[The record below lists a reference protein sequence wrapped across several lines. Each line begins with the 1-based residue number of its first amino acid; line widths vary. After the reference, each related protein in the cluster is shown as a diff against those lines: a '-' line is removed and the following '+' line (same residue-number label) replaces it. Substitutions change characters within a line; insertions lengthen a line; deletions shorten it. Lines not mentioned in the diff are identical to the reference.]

1 MAASG
6 GVGSDLKAAVTEALR
21 RVVNPRVGR
30 DVVAAGMVEAV
41 EVQEGGQVR
50 IRFALGREDPAALVR
65 EARLAAQAV
74 PGVAVVKLQVS
85 GGAGGAGAGAAGGV
99 QPQAATTPKPVPAPT
114 ARELPNLGLVIA
126 VSSGKGGVG
135 KSTVAVNLAAA
146 LAAAGKRV
154 GLMDADVYG
163 PNIPRMLGVAEA
175 RPDVVGGRIQPLVA
189 HGVKLMSLGN
199 LVERDTAAIWR
210 GPIIMKIIQQFLA
223 DVAWG
228 QLDYLLVDMPP
239 GTGDAQLSLVQ
250 SVQVSGAIIVTTPQ
264 EVAVG
269 DALRGAKM
277 FERVSVPVL
286 GIVEN
291 MAQFYCPHCGE
302 RTDIF
307 SSGGGR
313 RLADELGVPLLASI
327 PLQARVQEL
336 CESGV
341 PVVLAEP
348 GTPVAQAMTALA
360 VQVEERAAALAVRLP
375 IVAS

>member
-1 MAASG
+1 MAAD
-6 GVGSDLKAAVTEALR
+6 DLKERVRAALAK
-21 RVVNPRVGR
+21 VVNPRLGK
-30 DVVAAGMVEAV
+30 DVVTAGMVGDVAV
-41 EVQEGGQVR
+41 DGAGGVR
-50 IRFALGREDPAALVR
+50 IAFTLGRDDPAPLVR

-74 PGVAVVKLQVS
+74 PGVTGVKMEVS
-85 GGAGGAGAGAAGGV
+85 GGGGSV
-99 QPQAATTPKPVPAPT
+99 QAQAQPTPKPVPPPT
-114 ARELPNLGLVIA
+114 ARERPNLGKVIA

-135 KSTVAVNLAAA
+135 KSTVTVNLAAA
-146 LAAAGKRV
+146 LAKAGRRV

-163 PNIPRMLGVAEA
+163 PNIPRMLGVAEE
-175 RPDVVGGRIQPLVA
+175 RPELVANRIQPLLA
-189 HGVKLMSLGN
+189 HGVKVISLGN

-210 GPIIMKIIQQFLA
+210 GPIVTKIIQQFLG
-223 DVAWG
+223 DVEWG

-264 EVAVG
+264 DVAVG

-277 FERVSVPVL
+277 FEKVGVPVL

-291 MAQFYCPHCGE
+291 MAYFHCPHCGE
-302 RTDIF
+302 RTDVF
-307 SSGGGR
+307 SSGGGQ
-313 RLADELGVPLLASI
+313 RLALELGIPLLGSI

-336 CESGV
+336 CESGM

-348 GTPVAQAMTALA
+348 DTPVGKVMTALA
-360 VQVEERAAALAVRLP
+360 SEVEERAAALTVRLP

>member
-1 MAASG
+1 MPADDIRER
-6 GVGSDLKAAVTEALR
+6 VEQALR
-21 RVVNPRVGR
+21 RVMNPQAGQ
-30 DVVAAGMVEAV
+30 DVVAAGMVKEIIVEA
-41 EVQEGGQVR
+41 GGKVR
-50 IRFALGREDPAALVR
+50 VAFALGRDDPASLVR

-74 PGVAVVKLQVS
+74 PGVAGVKMEV
-85 GGAGGAGAGAAGGV
+85 AGGTQQ
-99 QPQAATTPKPVPAPT
+99 QPQTTPKPVPPPT
-114 ARELPNLGLVIA
+114 AREFPNLGRVIA

-135 KSTVAVNLAAA
+135 KSTVTVNVAAA
-146 LAAAGKRV
+146 LAAGPG
-154 GLMDADVYG
+154 GLRIGVMDADVYG
-163 PNIPRMLGVAEA
+163 PNIPRMFGIGDRRPEVA
-175 RPDVVGGRIQPLVA
+175 GGKIQPLTA
-189 HGVKLMSLGN
+189 HGVKVMSLGN

-223 DVAWG
+223 DVEWG

-277 FERVSVPVL
+277 FEKVGVPVL

-291 MAQFYCPHCGE
+291 MSYFHCPHCGE

-307 SSGGGR
+307 SSGGGQ
-313 RLADELGVPLLASI
+313 RLATELGISLLAAI
-327 PLQARVQEL
+327 PLQERVQEL
-336 CESGV
+336 CEAGV

-348 GTPVAQAMTALA
+348 QSAAAKAFAGLAAQIL
-360 VQVEERAAALAVRLP
+360 ERAAGAAVRLP

>member
-1 MAASG
+1 MAAD
-6 GVGSDLKAAVTEALR
+6 DLKERVRSALAK
-21 RVVNPRVGR
+21 VVNPRLGR
-30 DVVAAGMVEAV
+30 DVVAAGMVGEIAV
-41 EVQEGGQVR
+41 EADGKVR
-50 IRFALGREDPAALVR
+50 ISFTLGRDDPATLVR
-65 EARLAAQAV
+65 ESRLAAQAV
-74 PGVAVVKLQVS
+74 AGVTGVKMEV
-85 GGAGGAGAGAAGGV
+85 AGGGGV
-99 QPQAATTPKPVPAPT
+99 QAQPQTTPKPVPPPL
-114 ARELPNLGLVIA
+114 ARERPNLGKVLA

-146 LAAAGKRV
+146 LARAGRRV

-175 RPDVVGGRIQPLVA
+175 RPEVAGGKIQPLVA
-189 HGVKLMSLGN
+189 HGVKVISLGN

-210 GPIIMKIIQQFLA
+210 GPIVTKIIQQFLG
-223 DVAWG
+223 DVEWG

-277 FERVSVPVL
+277 FEKVSVPVL

-291 MAQFYCPHCGE
+291 MAYFHCPHCGE
-302 RTDIF
+302 RTDVF
-307 SSGGGR
+307 SSGGGQ
-313 RLADELGVPLLASI
+313 RLALELGIPLLGSI

-348 GTPVAQAMTALA
+348 DSPAGKVMTALA
-360 VQVEERAAALAVRLP
+360 AEVDERAAALSVRLP

>member
-1 MAASG
+1 MPADDIREKVEA
-6 GVGSDLKAAVTEALR
+6 ALR
-21 RVVNPRVGR
+21 RVVNPRAGK
-30 DVVAAGMVEAV
+30 DVVAAGMVKEIAV
-41 EVQEGGQVR
+41 ETGGKVR
-50 IRFALGREDPAALVR
+50 VVFALEREDPASLVR

-74 PGVAVVKLQVS
+74 PGVTGVKMEV
-85 GGAGGAGAGAAGGV
+85 AGGAQQ
-99 QPQAATTPKPVPAPT
+99 QPQTTPKPVPPPT
-114 ARELPNLGLVIA
+114 AREFPNLGRVIA

-135 KSTVAVNLAAA
+135 KSTVTVNLAAA
-146 LAAAGKRV
+146 LAAGGKRV
-154 GLMDADVYG
+154 GVMDADVYG
-163 PNIPRMLGVAEA
+163 PNIPRMFGIGDQ
-175 RPDVVGGRIQPLVA
+175 RPDVVEGKIQPITA
-189 HGVKLMSLGN
+189 HGVKVMSLGN
-199 LVERDTAAIWR
+199 LVERDAAAIWR

-228 QLDYLLVDMPP
+228 QLDYLFVDMPP

-250 SVQVSGAIIVTTPQ
+250 SVQVSGALIVTTPQ

-277 FERVSVPVL
+277 FEKVGVPVL

-291 MAQFYCPHCGE
+291 MSYFHCPHCGE

-307 SSGGGR
+307 SSGGGQ
-313 RLADELGVPLLASI
+313 RLATELGIPLLASI

-336 CESGV
+336 CESGL

-348 GTPVAQAMTALA
+348 ETPAGRAFAGLAAEVLERTAS
-360 VQVEERAAALAVRLP
+360 VSVRLP

>member
-1 MAASG
+1 
-6 GVGSDLKAAVTEALR
+6 
-21 RVVNPRVGR
+21 VVNARVGQ
-30 DVVAAGMVEAV
+30 DVVTAGMVKGVAAGPDGKVTIVFE
-41 EVQEGGQVR
+41 
-50 IRFALGREDPAALVR
+50 LGRDDPAALVR
-65 EARLAAQAV
+65 QVRLAAQAV
-74 PGVAVVKLQVS
+74 PGVTGVKMEI
-85 GGAGGAGAGAAGGV
+85 AGGAA
-99 QPQAATTPKPVPAPT
+99 QREQTTPKPAPAPT
-114 ARELPNLGLVIA
+114 ARELPNLGTVIA
-126 VSSGKGGVG
+126 ISSGKGGVG

-146 LAAAGKRV
+146 LAAAGRRV

-163 PNIPRMLGVAEA
+163 PNIPRMLGVVDR
-175 RPDVVGGRIQPLVA
+175 RPDVVQGRIQPIEA

-199 LVERDTAAIWR
+199 LVERDAAAIWR
-210 GPIIMKIIQQFLA
+210 GPIIMKIIQQFLS
-223 DVAWG
+223 DVEWG

-277 FERVSVPVL
+277 FERVGVNVL

-291 MAQFYCPHCGE
+291 MSYFSCPHCGE

-307 SSGGGR
+307 STGGGH
-313 RLADELGVPLLASI
+313 RLATELGIPLLAQI
-327 PLQARVQEL
+327 PLQVRVQEL

-348 GTPVAQAMTALA
+348 ETPAGRALIALA
-360 VQVEERAAALAVRLP
+360 SLVEQQAASRSVRLP

>member
-1 MAASG
+1 MAVDDIKGQVEA
-6 GVGSDLKAAVTEALR
+6 ALR
-21 RVVNPRVGR
+21 RVMNPRTNQ
-30 DVVAAGMVEAV
+30 DVVAAGMVKEIAV
-41 EVQEGGQVR
+41 EDGGKVR
-50 IRFALGREDPAALVR
+50 IAFALGREDPASLVR

-74 PGVAVVKLQVS
+74 PGVTSVKMDV
-85 GGAGGAGAGAAGGV
+85 AGGAQQ
-99 QPQAATTPKPVPAPT
+99 QPQVTPKPVPPPT
-114 ARELPNLGLVIA
+114 AREFPNLGRVIA

-135 KSTVAVNLAAA
+135 KSTVTVNLAAA
-146 LAAAGKRV
+146 LAAGGKRV
-154 GLMDADVYG
+154 GVMDADVYG
-163 PNIPRMLGVAEA
+163 PNIPRMFGVADQKPEVA
-175 RPDVVGGRIQPLVA
+175 GGKIQPITA
-189 HGVKLMSLGN
+189 HGVKVMSLGN

-210 GPIIMKIIQQFLA
+210 GPIVTKIIQQFLG
-223 DVAWG
+223 DVEWG

-250 SVQVSGAIIVTTPQ
+250 SVQVSGGIIVTTPQ

-277 FERVSVPVL
+277 FEKVGVPVL

-291 MAQFYCPHCGE
+291 MSYFHCPHCGE

-307 SSGGGR
+307 SSGGGQ
-313 RLADELGVPLLASI
+313 RLASELGLPLLAQI

-336 CESGV
+336 CETGF

-348 GTPVAQAMTALA
+348 TTPVARAFAGLAAEILEVTAKPP
-360 VQVEERAAALAVRLP
+360 VRLP

>member
-1 MAASG
+1 MAAD
-6 GVGSDLKAAVTEALR
+6 DLKERVRSALR
-21 RVVNPRVGR
+21 KVVNPRLGQ
-30 DVVAAGMVEAV
+30 DVVTAGLVGDVAV
-41 EVQEGGQVR
+41 EGAGKVR
-50 IRFALGREDPAALVR
+50 IAFALGRDDPASLVR

-74 PGVAVVKLQVS
+74 PGVTGVKMEV
-85 GGAGGAGAGAAGGV
+85 GGGGGGGGV
-99 QPQAATTPKPVPAPT
+99 QAQAQTTPKPVPPPVG
-114 ARELPNLGLVIA
+114 RERPNLGKVIA

-146 LAAAGKRV
+146 LARAGRRV

-163 PNIPRMLGVAEA
+163 PNIPRMLGVAEE
-175 RPDVVGGRIQPLVA
+175 RPEVVGGRIQPILA
-189 HGVKLMSLGN
+189 HGIKVISLGN

-210 GPIIMKIIQQFLA
+210 GPIVTKIIQQFLG
-223 DVAWG
+223 DVEWG

-277 FERVSVPVL
+277 FEKVSVPVL

-291 MAQFYCPHCGE
+291 MAYFHCPHCGE
-302 RTDIF
+302 RTDVF
-307 SSGGGR
+307 SSGGGQ
-313 RLADELGVPLLASI
+313 RLALELGIPLLGSI

-348 GTPVAQAMTALA
+348 DTPAGKVMTALA
-360 VQVEERAAALAVRLP
+360 AEVEERAAALSVRLP

>member
-1 MAASG
+1 VAAG
-6 GVGSDLKAAVTEALR
+6 DLGERVRAALAK
-21 RVVNPRVGR
+21 VVNPRLGR
-30 DVVAAGMVEAV
+30 DVVAAGMVGDVAV
-41 EVQEGGQVR
+41 EEDGKVR
-50 IRFALGREDPAALVR
+50 VAFSLGREDPAGLVR
-65 EARLAAQAV
+65 EARLAVQAV
-74 PGVAVVKLQVS
+74 PGVTAVKMEIAGGG
-85 GGAGGAGAGAAGGV
+85 GGAQQ
-99 QPQAATTPKPVPAPT
+99 QPHTTPKPVPAPT
-114 ARELPNLGLVIA
+114 ARERPNLGKVIA

-146 LAAAGKRV
+146 LAKAGRRI

-163 PNIPRMLGVAEA
+163 PNIPRMLGVADA
-175 RPDVVGGRIQPLVA
+175 RPEVVDGKIQPIEA
-189 HGVKLMSLGN
+189 HGVKMMSLGN
-199 LVERDTAAIWR
+199 LVERDQAAIWR
-210 GPIIMKIIQQFLA
+210 GPIIMKIIQQFLG
-223 DVAWG
+223 DVDWG

-277 FERVSVPVL
+277 FEKVSVPVL

-291 MAQFYCPHCGE
+291 MAWFHCPHCGE

-307 SSGGGR
+307 SSGGGQ
-313 RLADELGVPLLASI
+313 RLALELGIPLLASI

-348 GTPVAQAMTALA
+348 ETPVAKAMTLLA
-360 VQVEERAAALAVRLP
+360 GEVEERAAALAIRLP

>member
-1 MAASG
+1 
-6 GVGSDLKAAVTEALR
+6 
-21 RVVNPRVGR
+21 
-30 DVVAAGMVEAV
+30 VAAGLVKRVAV
-41 EVQEGGQVR
+41 GGDGKVA
-50 IRFALGREDPAALVR
+50 ITFALGRDDPAGLVR

-74 PGVAVVKLQVS
+74 PGVTGVRMEVT
-85 GGAGGAGAGAAGGV
+85 GGEGGGGGGGV
-99 QPQAATTPKPVPAPT
+99 QQQRQTTPKPVPPPT
-114 ARELPNLGLVIA
+114 ARELPNLGKVVA

-146 LAAAGKRV
+146 LAAAGRRM
-154 GLMDADVYG
+154 GLMDADIYG
-163 PNIPRMLGVAEA
+163 PNIPRMFGITEA
-175 RPDVVGGRIQPLVA
+175 RPSVVDGRIQPIEA
-189 HGVKLMSLGN
+189 HGVKVMSLGN
-199 LVERDTAAIWR
+199 LVERDAAAIWR
-210 GPIIMKIIQQFLA
+210 GPIIMKIIQQFLG
-223 DVAWG
+223 DVEWG

-277 FERVSVPVL
+277 FEKVGVPVL

-291 MAQFYCPHCGE
+291 MSYFSCPHCGE

-307 SSGGGR
+307 SSGGGS
-313 RLADELGVPLLASI
+313 RLATELGIPLLAQI

-336 CESGV
+336 CESGI

-348 GTPVAQAMTALA
+348 DTPAARALTALA
-360 VQVEERAAALAVRLP
+360 TEMERQAASRAVRLP

>member
-1 MAASG
+1 VAGEDLRERVRAALG
-6 GVGSDLKAAVTEALR
+6 
-21 RVVNPRVGR
+21 RVVNPRLGE
-30 DVVAAGMVEAV
+30 DVVAAGMVGEV
-41 EVQEGGQVR
+41 EVEGGGRVR
-50 IRFALGREDPAALVR
+50 IAFTLGREDPAALVR

-74 PGVAVVKLQVS
+74 PGVTAVKMDV
-85 GGAGGAGAGAAGGV
+85 AGAAERPA
-99 QPQAATTPKPVPAPT
+99 QTTPKPVPAPT
-114 ARELPNLGLVIA
+114 PREQPNLGKVIA
-126 VSSGKGGVG
+126 ISSGKGGVG
-135 KSTVAVNLAAA
+135 KTTVAVNLAAA
-146 LAAAGKRV
+146 LAAAGRRV

-163 PNIPRMLGVAEA
+163 PNIPRMLGAGEL
-175 RPDVVGGRIQPLVA
+175 RPEVVDGRIQPMEA

-210 GPIIMKIIQQFLA
+210 GPIIMKIIQQFLG
-223 DVAWG
+223 DVEWG

-250 SVQVSGAIIVTTPQ
+250 TVHVDGAVIVTTPQ

-277 FERVSVPVL
+277 FEKVSVPVL

-291 MAQFYCPHCGE
+291 MAYFACPHCGE

-307 SSGGGR
+307 ASGGGE
-313 RLADELGVPLLASI
+313 RLAAELAIPLLASI

-336 CESGV
+336 CEAGV

-348 GTPVAQAMTALA
+348 ETPVAKAMAALA
-360 VQVEERAAALAVRLP
+360 SAVEERAAAASVRLP

>member
-1 MAASG
+1 MAAE
-6 GVGSDLKAAVTEALR
+6 DLKERVRTALGK
-21 RVVNPRVGR
+21 VVNPRLGK
-30 DVVAAGMVEAV
+30 DVVSAGMVGEIAV
-41 EVQEGGQVR
+41 EGGGKVR
-50 IRFALGREDPAALVR
+50 IAFTLGRDDPASLVR

-74 PGVAVVKLQVS
+74 PGVTGVKMDVAS
-85 GGAGGAGAGAAGGV
+85 GGV
-99 QPQAATTPKPVPAPT
+99 ETQAQTTPKPVPAPT
-114 ARELPNLGLVIA
+114 ARERPNLGKVIA

-135 KSTVAVNLAAA
+135 KSTVTVNLAAA
-146 LAAAGKRV
+146 LAKAGRRV

-163 PNIPRMLGVAEA
+163 PNIPRMLGVQDAHPE
-175 RPDVVGGRIQPLVA
+175 VVGGKIQPLVA
-189 HGVKLMSLGN
+189 HGIKLMSLGN

-210 GPIIMKIIQQFLA
+210 GPIVTKIIQQFLG
-223 DVAWG
+223 DVEWG

-250 SVQVSGAIIVTTPQ
+250 SVQVSGAIVVTTPQ

-277 FERVSVPVL
+277 FEKVAVPVL

-291 MAQFYCPHCGE
+291 MAYFHCPHCGE

-307 SSGGGR
+307 SSGGGQ
-313 RLADELGVPLLASI
+313 RLALELGLPLLGSI

-336 CESGV
+336 CESGL

-348 GTPVAQAMTALA
+348 DSPVGKVMTAIA
-360 VQVEERAAALAVRLP
+360 AEMEERAAALSVRLP